1 MKSSFYVNKTAELPQ
16 SIKNLIKHHWP
27 DKIELDLSLVNI
39 NDIPRLIECFDKSK
53 ENQIKDVNFGQ
64 IYLRCSFDFSNLTF
78 ENCKF
83 SQFLSTP
90 NLKNTT
96 FKNCNFDSGGIDN
109 PTNSNCHFT
118 DCKFGNVGL
127 NDFDLQSV
135 KWTWK
140 NEQPK
145 SSSILFSDNKYPDW
159 YVKNLWIQAWVNSD
173 FPFSSNEKK
182 LLNLTENGD
191 SFVINCPGKFI
202 TKSLARKIIDNLDET
217 QSNCFDGIDFSDF
230 VFPEIDLSSSSWI
243 GCNLANAKFNS
254 GLDCSNF
261 SFANLQNADF
271 ENADDLNFCDFEKSL
286 IFQTKFGMNG
296 PDSERLDN
304 AIKEKTVFSI
314 KGDSIMSKNGSTIFS
329 KEQLDS
335 IKNYSAA
342 VPAVVELARKGLKKL
357 LRQLLT
363 KAGKSKSM
371 ISSYIKVVF
380 DALDN
385 FKEEASQILQLIV
398 GFVCANL
405 HKVGD
410 IVGITETSFL
420 KFLKSDKI
428 QAFGEYAL
436 ANGKG
441 SIVASLL
448 NRLLGFGEGILE
460 GMFATP
466 ELARIVNVIEHPESA
481 SRIVSSDKD
490 EESEDENAA
499 EQEVSS
505 AKKTRK
511 HS

>member
-1 MKSSFYVNKTAELPQ
+1 MKSSFYVKKAVELPQ
-16 SIKNLIKHHWP
+16 SIKNLIKNSWP
-27 DKIELDLSLVNI
+27 DKIEIDLSLVNF
-39 NDIPRLIECFDKSK
+39 NDIPRLIESLDKSK
-53 ENQIKDVNFGQ
+53 ENQIRDVDFSN
-64 IYLRCSFDFSNLTF
+64 IYFKYSFDFSNLTF

-90 NLKNTT
+90 NLNNTT
-96 FKNCNFDSGGIDN
+96 FKNCTFDSGGMDN
-109 PTNSNCHFT
+109 PNSNKNCHFN
-118 DCKFGNVGL
+118 DCKFNNVGL
-127 NDFDLQSV
+127 NGFDLQHV

-145 SSSILFSDNKYPDW
+145 SNSILFSDNKYPDW
-159 YVKNLWIQAWVNSD
+159 YVKNLWAQIWVNSD
-173 FPFSSNEKK
+173 ASFSSTEKK
-182 LLNLTENGD
+182 LLNLGRD
-191 SFVINCPGKFI
+191 GGSFVINCPGKNI
-202 TKSLARKIIDNLDET
+202 TKSLAKKIIDNLDET
-217 QSNCFDGIDFSDF
+217 QSNAFDGMDFSDF

-243 GCNLANAKFNS
+243 GCNLENAKFNS
-254 GLDCSNF
+254 GLDSSNF

-271 ENADDLNFCDFEKSL
+271 TNAEDLDFCDFEKSL
-286 IFQTKFGMNG
+286 IFQTKFGTSV
-296 PDSERLDN
+296 PDRLDK

-380 DALDN
+380 DALDD
-385 FKEEASQILQLIV
+385 FKEEASQLLQLII

-410 IVGITETSFL
+410 FMGVSETSFL
-420 KFLKSDKI
+420 KFINSDKI

-466 ELARIVNVIEHPESA
+466 ELARIVDVIEHPETA
-481 SRIVSSDKD
+481 NRIVSSDKD
-490 EESEDENAA
+490 EESENENAA

-505 AKKTRK
+505 VKKTRK